1 MLAVVPLLW
10 GVPLRWPFAGS
21 WNSRVGAWHLLP
33 GLVASACAHGGSRT
47 NACSQ
52 SSCSWSPG
60 VWEHAQ
66 GKKPRWWSHPSPH
79 TPLITAPWRCGAQ
92 APPRHTLGCR
102 SLVCSGSSVQP
113 TAFSLGLISEASSS
127 VPGSP
132 CTDIGMCQTGE
143 HRGLLGSVLLA
154 AVLSLQLLFHPA
166 DVPTGEETPLG
177 AETFPPWGAGSV
189 QIPSF
194 SFSFCPTWLQGGF
207 LVSLEV

>member
-1 MLAVVPLLW
+1 MVVP
-10 GVPLRWPFAGS
+10 PL
-21 WNSRVGAWHLLP
+21 
-33 GLVASACAHGGSRT
+33 
-47 NACSQ
+47 
-52 SSCSWSPG
+52 SS
-60 VWEHAQ
+60 
-66 GKKPRWWSHPSPH
+66 H
-79 TPLITAPWRCGAQ
+79 TPHNSALALRGPGFFQVHPW
-92 APPRHTLGCR
+92 CR

-113 TAFSLGLISEASSS
+113 TAFFSLGLTSEASSS

-132 CTDIGMCQTGE
+132 CTDLGMCRTGE
-143 HRGLLGSVLLA
+143 HRGLLGPVFLA
-154 AVLSLQLLFHPA
+154 AGLSLQLLFHPA